1 VNIVIGYERAEK
13 TCGQELYQYLS
24 ACGYEIS
31 MMALD
36 AVSEKNGYR
45 ENLDRLYEEIEKG
58 NSVCGIVLYSTY
70 LHLAIGVQR
79 ILCLNSSSCISE
91 FQKNMISCWIAEGKD
106 KLEKN
111 LEPQQIVEKL
121 LYIKKQYAML
131 V

>member
-1 VNIVIGYERAEK
+1 MNIVIGYERAEK

-36 AVSEKNGYR
+36 AVSENNGYR

-70 LHLAIGVQR
+70 LHLAIG
-79 ILCLNSSSCISE
+79 
-91 FQKNMISCWIAEGKD
+91 
-106 KLEKN
+106 
-111 LEPQQIVEKL
+111 
-121 LYIKKQYAML
+121 
-131 V
+131 